1 MDSILNHVPITYYM
15 GLSALL
21 FCIGVL
27 GVLFRRNAIIIFMC
41 VELMLNAV
49 NLMLTAFSA
58 MHGEA
63 GGQVMVFFIMAVAAA
78 EVAVGL
84 AILVL
89 IYNNIRSVDIKLL
102 NRLKW

>member
-1 MDSILNHVPITYYM
+1 MESILNTVPINNYLVLA
-15 GLSALL
+15 GIL
-21 FCIGVL
+21 FSLGVC
-27 GVLFRRNAIIIFMC
+27 GVLFRRNAIIILMC

-49 NLMLTAFSA
+49 NLLLVAFSA
-58 MHGEA
+58 MHQNP

-89 IYNNIRSVDIKLL
+89 IYRNIGTVDINFLNKL
-102 NRLKW
+102 KG